1 MTASSRAMGP
11 RTRVVHATSA
21 HRWTDNRI
29 HLREAASLAEA
40 GYDVHLVA
48 VEHETEISPTGVIV
62 HVTKQ
67 RARLRRLLVG
77 LPLTALKVIRNQAQ
91 IVHLHDP
98 ELIPLIPILRLL
110 GRRVIYDA
118 HEDFP
123 TQALEKAYLGRVS
136 RRALWIFAKFLVWLA
151 SRYANRIVAAT
162 ETIAATYPA
171 DRVSVV
177 HNYPRL
183 RPQEHEP
190 VTLSERE
197 PWCVYVGAIEVDRG
211 SNQMVDAFDPH
222 RCPPG
227 WRLTVAGA
235 TNPAELLH
243 DLERRPGWHNVNY
256 RGLVS
261 PDAARDLLLSA
272 RVGLVL
278 FQRMPTHLDA
288 LPTKLFEYMAAGIPV
303 IASDFPL
310 WRTLVEANEAGIMVD
325 ESDPSAISDAISRYA
340 QDERLMQRHGENGR
354 RAVLDSFNWDSQAAI
369 LVQVYRG
376 LR

>member
-151 SRYANRIVAAT
+151 SRYAKS
-162 ETIAATYPA
+162 
-171 DRVSVV
+171 DRCCHGDNCCDVS
-177 HNYPRL
+177 
-183 RPQEHEP
+183 
-190 VTLSERE
+190 
-197 PWCVYVGAIEVDRG
+197 
-211 SNQMVDAFDPH
+211 
-222 RCPPG
+222 
-227 WRLTVAGA
+227 
-235 TNPAELLH
+235 
-243 DLERRPGWHNVNY
+243 
-256 RGLVS
+256 
-261 PDAARDLLLSA
+261 
-272 RVGLVL
+272 
-278 FQRMPTHLDA
+278 
-288 LPTKLFEYMAAGIPV
+288 
-303 IASDFPL
+303 
-310 WRTLVEANEAGIMVD
+310 
-325 ESDPSAISDAISRYA
+325 
-340 QDERLMQRHGENGR
+340 GR
-354 RAVLDSFNWDSQAAI
+354 
-369 LVQVYRG
+369 
-376 LR
+376 